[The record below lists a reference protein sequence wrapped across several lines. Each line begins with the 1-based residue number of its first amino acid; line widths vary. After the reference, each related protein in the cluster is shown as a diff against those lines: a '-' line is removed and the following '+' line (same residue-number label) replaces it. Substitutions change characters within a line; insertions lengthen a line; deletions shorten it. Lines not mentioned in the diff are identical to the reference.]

1 MASTPFLHGLR
12 RTTRWI
18 WTHPSNRGQ
27 RFERLWRYAQV
38 QAAGRTARGGRRP
51 RAVVVPYGLHAR
63 MRCFLDP
70 ASSKRAAYYRVPDW
84 PEMLVWQRVLEPG
97 DLFVDIGA
105 NVGLYTIWAADLGAE
120 VVAFEP
126 VEPSRRQL
134 QDNIDLNGFGC
145 LVHEQAVGAEPGR
158 VQMEG
163 ADLNRQHMVLDGG
176 EPNPPT
182 SGATAAVVDGPPT
195 VEVVTLDDVLGE
207 RFAAGV
213 KVDVEGAER
222 LVLEGASRALAEGR
236 IGLLQLEWNDLSESL
251 LGESRSVVAE
261 ILRGHGY
268 ELYRPD
274 ELGRLQ
280 RDDGLDVRFGPDVF
294 SMRPPRRDS
303 TPPAEM
309 RE

>member
-1 MASTPFLHGLR
+1 VDLDAPEQ
-12 RTTRWI
+12 
-18 WTHPSNRGQ
+18 PGQ
-27 RFERLWRYAQV
+27 RLERLWRYAQV

-145 LVHEQAVGAEPGR
+145 LVHEQADGAEPGR

-163 ADLNRQHMVLDGG
+163 ADLNRQHMVVDGG
-176 EPNPPT
+176 EPACRRQRWRPWST
-182 SGATAAVVDGPPT
+182 VLDGQ
-195 VEVVTLDDVLGE
+195 VVTSTTSRR

-213 KVDVEGAER
+213 KVDVEAER
-222 LVLEGASRALAEGR
+222 PCSRPRARRGPSASC
-236 IGLLQLEWNDLSESL
+236 SL
-251 LGESRSVVAE
+251 RE
-261 ILRGHGY
+261 
-268 ELYRPD
+268 RP
-274 ELGRLQ
+274 E
-280 RDDGLDVRFGPDVF
+280 
-294 SMRPPRRDS
+294 
-303 TPPAEM
+303 
-309 RE
+309 